1 LKLEIVSKNENKLMD
16 RVDVNFK
23 AEHVGEGT
31 PNRDSVRVALASA
44 MSVPKD
50 RIVVSDMASEYGK
63 GASDGYAK
71 VYASAESAKKH
82 EKNYLLVRNGLAEKK
97 VKKAAPAAAPKKKRK
112 SN

>member
-1 LKLEIVSKNENKLMD
+1 LKLEIVSKNEKKLMD
-16 RVDVNFK
+16 RFEVRFK
-23 AEHVGEGT
+23 TEHVGEAT
-31 PNRDSVRVALASA
+31 PNRDSVRTALASA

-50 RIVVSDMASEYGK
+50 RVVVSDMESEYGK

-97 VKKAAPAAAPKKKRK
+97 VKKAKPVAAPKKKK
-112 SN
+112 ST